1 MSQVL
6 RQDATLLPGPGQML
20 HNAFYRVDHSGSSC
34 TQGGGGHVPECNVL
48 GVFVADQTHGLSA
61 CGVYSMGLREANVLS
76 IQRSGLPNVTAITRT
91 KSGITS
97 RCWVGPNAFMT
108 LYSGGS

>member
-61 CGVYSMGLREANVLS
+61 CGFTVWGCAKQMSYQFRDLGY
-76 IQRSGLPNVTAITRT
+76 QT
-91 KSGITS
+91 
-97 RCWVGPNAFMT
+97 
-108 LYSGGS
+108 